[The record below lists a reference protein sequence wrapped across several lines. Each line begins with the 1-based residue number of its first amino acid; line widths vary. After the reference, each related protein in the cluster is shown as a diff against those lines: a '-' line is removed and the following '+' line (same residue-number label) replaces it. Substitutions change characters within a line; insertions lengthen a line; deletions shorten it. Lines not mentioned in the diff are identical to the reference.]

1 MSESSIRVR
10 PLQVEEP
17 TEIRWMIQEIGPGE
31 NGFVNGLYTDT
42 EKAYLEKLAENV
54 RIAIGDGLPPGYVR
68 QQIYWLYDGER
79 PVGYGKLRFSLTEA
93 LREHGGHIGYTIRPS
108 ERGKGYGSR
117 MLKELLA
124 EAKKSGLDRVM
135 LTCNAD
141 NAASRSIIE
150 GCGGKLEQPATAS
163 CKYWIELPEH
173 AQCTDYID

>member
-1 MSESSIRVR
+1 MGEHSIQLR
-10 PLQVEEP
+10 PLQLEEP
-17 TEIRWMIQEIGPGE
+17 PEIRFMIQEIGPGE
-31 NGFVNGLYTDT
+31 NGFVNGLYTD
-42 EKAYLEKLAENV
+42 ANASYLAKLEENV
-54 RIAIGDGLPPGYVR
+54 RIAIGDDLPPGYVR

-79 PVGYGKLRFSLTEA
+79 PIGYGKLRFSLTEA

-163 CKYWIELPEH
+163 CKYWIELS
-173 AQCTDYID
+173 